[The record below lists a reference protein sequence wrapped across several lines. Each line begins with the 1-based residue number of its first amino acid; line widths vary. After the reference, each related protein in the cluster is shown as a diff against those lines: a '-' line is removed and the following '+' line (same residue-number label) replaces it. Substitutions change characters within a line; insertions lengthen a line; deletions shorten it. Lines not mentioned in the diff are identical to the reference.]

1 MKNSIN
7 YSYESLKKFCTD
19 AFLKFG
25 FNKDECDIIVDVL
38 LTSDLYGI
46 ESHGMQRLVR
56 YHKGIEKGLIKV
68 DAKPEVVFETPVS
81 AVIEGNDGMGQLLG
95 HKAMTMAIEKAK
107 QTGMAIVSVRNSNHY
122 GIAGYYAKM
131 ACKEGLIGM
140 SMTNSE
146 AIMVPTFARK
156 AMLGSN
162 PIAIAMP
169 AEPYDFFFDASTTV
183 VTRGKL
189 EIYNKLDKPLPD
201 MWALDKEGK
210 KSSDASDVLK
220 NIVAKAGG
228 GIMPLGGETEQSGSH
243 KGYGYGM
250 LCEIFCSILSMG
262 LTSNHTHIGG
272 KGGTCHGFIAIDP
285 KVFGDAEG
293 IKAHLSAYLEELRNS
308 PKADGQPR
316 IYTHGEK
323 EILAEQKLL
332 ENGIPVNDN
341 TMVEVYEMCQYL
353 NMDFSKYFGSYIP
366 EKSAG
371 FKSPE
376 TFK

>member
-1 MKNSIN
+1 MGNSIN
-7 YSYESLKKFCTD
+7 YSYENLKKFCTD

-25 FNKDECDIIVDVL
+25 FDKAQSDIIVDVL

-68 DAKPEVVFETPVS
+68 GAEPEVVFETPVS

-107 QTGMAIVSVRNSNHY
+107 QTGMAIVTVRNSNHY

-146 AIMVPTFARK
+146 AIMVPTFGRK

-189 EIYNKLDKPLPD
+189 EIYNKLSKPLPEG
-201 MWALDKEGK
+201 WALGANGK
-210 KSSDASDVLK
+210 GSSDASDVLK

-228 GIMPLGGETEQSGSH
+228 GIVPLGGENEQSGSH

-250 LCEIFCSILSMG
+250 FCEIFTSILSMG

-272 KGGTCHGFIAIDP
+272 KGGTCHGFIAINP
-285 KVFGDAEG
+285 AVFGDPEAIRE
-293 IKAHLSAYLEELRNS
+293 HLSTLLQELRES
-308 PKADGQPR
+308 PKAEGQER

-323 EILAEQKLL
+323 EILAYQDRIK
-332 ENGIPVNDN
+332 NGINVNVK
-341 TMVEVYEMCQYL
+341 TVAEMADLCNYL
-353 NMDFSKYFGSYIP
+353 GMDVREYLGEEAMQLSLNQSSYDM
-366 EKSAG
+366 
-371 FKSPE
+371 
-376 TFK
+376 

>member
-1 MKNSIN
+1 MGNSIK
-7 YSYESLKKFCTD
+7 YSYEELKKFCTD

-25 FNKDECDIIVDVL
+25 FNQEESDIIVDVL

-56 YHKGIEKGLIKV
+56 YHKGIEKGLIKPQ
-68 DAKPEVVFETPVS
+68 AKPEVVFETPVS

-95 HKAMTMAIEKAK
+95 YKAMNMAIEKAK
-107 QTGMAIVSVRNSNHY
+107 KVGMAIVTVRNSNHY

-131 ACKEGLIGM
+131 ACREGLIGM

-146 AIMVPTFARK
+146 AIMVPTFGRK

-162 PIAIAMP
+162 PFALAVP

-189 EIYNKLDKPLPD
+189 EIYNKLGKPLPEG
-201 MWALDKEGK
+201 WALGANGK
-210 KSSDASDVLK
+210 GSTDASDVLK

-228 GIMPLGGETEQSGSH
+228 GIVPLGGEIEQTGSH

-250 LCEIFCSILSMG
+250 FCEIFTSILSMG

-285 KVFGDAEG
+285 AVFGDAAAIRE
-293 IKAHLSAYLEELRNS
+293 HLSTLLRELRES
-308 PKADGQPR
+308 PKAEGQER

-323 EILAEQKLL
+323 EAFAYEDRLA
-332 ENGIPVNDN
+332 NGIEVNIN
-341 TMVEVYEMCQYL
+341 TVAEMVDLCNYL
-353 NMDFSKYFGSYIP
+353 GMDVKEYLGEEA
-366 EKSAG
+366 EKLTLKQS
-371 FKSPE
+371 
-376 TFK
+376 TYDM

>member
-1 MKNSIN
+1 MGNSIN
-7 YSYESLKKFCTD
+7 YSYETLKRFCTD
-19 AFLKFG
+19 AFGKFG
-25 FNKDECDIIVDVL
+25 FNEKECEIIVDVL

-68 DAKPEVVFETPVS
+68 DAKPEIVFETPVS
-81 AVIEGNDGMGQLLG
+81 AVIEGHDGMGQLLG
-95 HKAMTMAIEKAK
+95 HRAMEIAIEKAK
-107 QTGMAIVSVRNSNHY
+107 TTGMAVVTVRNSNHY

-131 ACKEGLIGM
+131 ACREGLIGM

-146 AIMVPTFARK
+146 AIMVPTFSRQ

-189 EIYNKLDKPLPD
+189 EIYNKLQKPLPEG
-201 MWALDKEGK
+201 WALDKNGK
-210 KSSDASDVLK
+210 GTSDASDVLK

-228 GIMPLGGETEQSGSH
+228 GIMPLGGEFEQSGGH

-250 LCEIFCSILSMG
+250 FCEIFCSILSMG
-262 LTSNHTHIGG
+262 LTSNHTHMNG
-272 KGGTCHGFIAIDP
+272 KGGTCHGFIAINP
-285 KVFGDAEG
+285 AIFGDADA
-293 IKAHLSAYLEELRNS
+293 IRSHLSTFLQELRDA
-308 PKADGQPR
+308 PKAEGAAR

-323 EILAEQKLL
+323 EVLACEDRLK
-332 ENGIPVNDN
+332 NGIDVNIN
-341 TMVEVYEMCQYL
+341 TVAEMVDLANYL
-353 NMDFSKYFGSYIP
+353 KMDVKEYLGEEAEKLILRQSSYDM
-366 EKSAG
+366 
-371 FKSPE
+371 
-376 TFK
+376 

>member
-19 AFLKFG
+19 AFLNFG
-25 FNKDECDIIVDVL
+25 FSVKECEIIVDVL

-81 AVIEGNDGMGQLLG
+81 AVIEGNDCMGQLVSV
-95 HKAMTMAIEKAK
+95 KAMNIAIEKAK
-107 QTGMAIVSVRNSNHY
+107 KTGIAIVTVRNSNHY

-146 AIMVPTFARK
+146 AIMVPTFGKK

-169 AEPYDFFFDASTTV
+169 AEPYDFFFDASTSV

-189 EIYNKLDKPLPD
+189 EIYNKLQKPLPD
-201 MWALDKEGK
+201 GWALGADGK
-210 KSSDASDVLK
+210 GSEDADNVLK

-228 GIMPLGGETEQSGSH
+228 GIMPLGGETEQTGSH

-250 LCEIFCSILSMG
+250 FCEIFTSILSGG

-272 KGGTCHGFIAIDP
+272 KGGTCHGFIAINPEIFGNAQEIKD
-285 KVFGDAEG
+285 KFSVF
-293 IKAHLSAYLEELRNS
+293 LTELRES
-308 PKADGQPR
+308 PKAEGQDR

-323 EILAEQKLL
+323 EVFAYKDRMA
-332 ENGIPVNDN
+332 NGINVNIG
-341 TMVEVYEMCQYL
+341 TVAEMVDLCNYL
-353 NMDFSKYFGSYIP
+353 GMDVEEYLGKEALELTLRQSSYDM
-366 EKSAG
+366 
-371 FKSPE
+371 
-376 TFK
+376 

>member
-7 YSYESLKKFCTD
+7 YSYQELKKFCTD

-25 FNKDECDIIVDVL
+25 FNQEECDIIVDVL

-56 YHKGIEKGLIKV
+56 YHKGIEKGLIKI
-68 DAKPEVVFETPVS
+68 DAKPEIVFETPVS

-95 HKAMTMAIEKAK
+95 HMAMNIAIEKAK
-107 QTGMAIVSVRNSNHY
+107 KTGMAIVSVRNSNHY

-201 MWALDKEGK
+201 MWALDAEGK
-210 KSSDASDVLK
+210 TSTDASTVLK

-228 GIMPLGGETEQSGSH
+228 GIMPLGGESEVSGSH

-250 LCEIFCSILSMG
+250 FCEIFCSILSMG

-272 KGGTCHGFIAIDP
+272 KGGTCHGFIAINP
-285 KVFGDAEG
+285 AIFGDADA
-293 IKAHLSAYLEELRNS
+293 IKEHFSTFLSELREA
-308 PKADGQPR
+308 PKAQGAER

-323 EILAEQKLL
+323 EVFAYNDRM
-332 ENGIPVNDN
+332 ENGIDVNLG
-341 TMVEVYEMCQYL
+341 TVAEMVDLCNYL
-353 NMDFSKYFGSYIP
+353 GMDVKEYLGEEALKLTLQKSSYDM
-366 EKSAG
+366 
-371 FKSPE
+371 
-376 TFK
+376 

>member
-7 YSYESLKKFCTD
+7 YSYEQLKRFCTD
-19 AFLKFG
+19 AFVKFG
-25 FNKDECDIIVDVL
+25 FNKEESDIIVDVL
-38 LTSDLYGI
+38 LTSDMYGI

-56 YHKGIEKGLIKV
+56 YHKGIEKGLIKI
-68 DAKPEVVFETPVS
+68 DAKPEIVFETPVS

-95 HKAMTMAIEKAK
+95 YKAMNIAIEKAK
-107 QTGMAIVSVRNSNHY
+107 KTGMAIVTVRNSNHY

-131 ACKEGLIGM
+131 ASKEGLIGM

-146 AIMVPTFARK
+146 AIMVPTFGKK

-169 AEPYDFFFDASTTV
+169 ADPYDFFFDASTTV

-189 EIYNKLDKPLPD
+189 EIYNKLSKPLENG
-201 MWALDKEGK
+201 WALDSTGK
-210 KSSDASDVLK
+210 GSNDAADVLK

-228 GIMPLGGETEQSGSH
+228 GIMPLGGETEVTGSH

-250 LCEIFCSILSMG
+250 FCEIFTSILSMG
-262 LTSNHTHIGG
+262 LTSNHTHMNG

-285 KVFGDAEG
+285 AVFGDASAIRE
-293 IKAHLSAYLEELRNS
+293 HLSTLLTELRES
-308 PKADGQPR
+308 PKAEGAQR

-323 EILAEQKLL
+323 EAIAYEDRLQ
-332 ENGIPVNDN
+332 NGINVNIN
-341 TMVEVYEMCQYL
+341 TVAEMVDLCNYL
-353 NMDFSKYFGSYIP
+353 NMDVKEYLGEEAMKLTLNQSSYDM
-366 EKSAG
+366 
-371 FKSPE
+371 
-376 TFK
+376 

>member
-1 MKNSIN
+1 MAKSIN
-7 YSYESLKKFCTD
+7 YSYETLKKFCKD

-25 FNKDECDIIVDVL
+25 FDDAQSDIIVDVL

-68 DAKPEVVFETPVS
+68 DAKPEIVFETPVS

-95 HKAMTMAIEKAK
+95 HKAMEIAIEKAK
-107 QTGMAIVSVRNSNHY
+107 TTGMAIVTVRNSNHY

-146 AIMVPTFARK
+146 AIMVPTFGKK

-169 AEPYDFFFDASTTV
+169 AKPYDFFFDASTTV

-189 EIYNKLDKPLPD
+189 EVYNKMDKPLPEG
-201 MWALDKEGK
+201 WALNKDGK
-210 KSSDASDVLK
+210 GSSDASDVLK

-228 GIMPLGGETEQSGSH
+228 GIMPLGGETEQLGSH

-250 LCEIFCSILSMG
+250 FCEIFTSILSMG
-262 LTSNHTHIGG
+262 LTSNHTHLNG
-272 KGGTCHGFIAIDP
+272 KGGTCHGFVAINP
-285 KVFGDAEG
+285 AVFGNADD
-293 IKAHLSAYLEELRNS
+293 IKEHLSTLLQELRES
-308 PKADGQPR
+308 PKAEGCER

-323 EILAEQKLL
+323 EVIACEDRLK
-332 ENGIPVNDN
+332 NGINVNIN
-341 TMVEVYEMCQYL
+341 TVAEMVDLCNYL
-353 NMDFSKYFGSYIP
+353 DMDVKKYLGEEALKLTLNKSSYDM
-366 EKSAG
+366 
-371 FKSPE
+371 
-376 TFK
+376 

>member
-1 MKNSIN
+1 MAKSIN
-7 YSYESLKKFCTD
+7 YSYETLKKFCKD

-25 FNKDECDIIVDVL
+25 FDDAQSDIIVDVL

-68 DAKPEVVFETPVS
+68 DAKPEIVFETPVS

-95 HKAMTMAIEKAK
+95 HKAMEIAIEKAK
-107 QTGMAIVSVRNSNHY
+107 TTGMAIVTVRNSNHY

-146 AIMVPTFARK
+146 AIMVPTFGKK

-169 AEPYDFFFDASTTV
+169 AKPYDFFFDASTTV

-189 EIYNKLDKPLPD
+189 EVYNKMDKPLPEG
-201 MWALDKEGK
+201 WALNKDGK
-210 KSSDASDVLK
+210 GSSDASDVLK

-228 GIMPLGGETEQSGSH
+228 GIMPLGGETEQLGSH

-250 LCEIFCSILSMG
+250 FCEIFTSILSMG
-262 LTSNHTHIGG
+262 LTSNHTHLNG
-272 KGGTCHGFIAIDP
+272 KGGTCHGFVAINP
-285 KVFGDAEG
+285 AVFGNADE
-293 IKAHLSAYLEELRNS
+293 IKEHLSTLLQELRES
-308 PKADGQPR
+308 PKADGCER

-323 EILAEQKLL
+323 EVIACEDRLK
-332 ENGIPVNDN
+332 NGINVNIN
-341 TMVEVYEMCQYL
+341 TVAEMVDLCKYL
-353 NMDFSKYFGSYIP
+353 DMDVERYLGEEALKLTLNKSSYDM
-366 EKSAG
+366 
-371 FKSPE
+371 
-376 TFK
+376 

>member
-1 MKNSIN
+1 MGNSIN
-7 YSYESLKKFCTD
+7 YSYEQLKTFCTD

-25 FNKDECDIIVDVL
+25 FKQEEADIIVDVL

-56 YHKGIEKGLIKV
+56 YHKGIEKGLIKIG
-68 DAKPEVVFETPVS
+68 AKPEIVFETPMS

-95 HKAMTMAIEKAK
+95 HKAMTIAIEKAK
-107 QTGMAIVSVRNSNHY
+107 QVGMAIVTVRNSNHY

-131 ACKEGLIGM
+131 ACREGLIGM

-146 AIMVPTFARK
+146 AIMVPTFGK
-156 AMLGSN
+156 LAMLGSN
-162 PIAIAMP
+162 PIAVAMP

-189 EIYNKLDKPLPD
+189 EIYNKLQKPLPEG
-201 MWALDKEGK
+201 WALDSTGHG
-210 KSSDASDVLK
+210 SSDASDVLK

-250 LCEIFCSILSMG
+250 FCEIFTSILSMG

-272 KGGTCHGFIAIDP
+272 KGGTCHGFIAINP
-285 KVFGDAEG
+285 AMFGDAEA
-293 IKAHLSAYLEELRNS
+293 IKEHLSTLLRELRES
-308 PKADGQPR
+308 PKADGCDR

-323 EILAEQKLL
+323 EVFAYEDRMK
-332 ENGIPVNDN
+332 NGINVNIN
-341 TMVEVYEMCQYL
+341 TVAEMVDLCKYLEMDVEKYL
-353 NMDFSKYFGSYIP
+353 GSEAAKLVLRTSSY
-366 EKSAG
+366 A
-371 FKSPE
+371 
-376 TFK
+376 

>member
-1 MKNSIN
+1 MANSIK
-7 YSYESLKKFCTD
+7 YSYEQLKTFCTD
-19 AFLKFG
+19 AFMKFG
-25 FNKDECDIIVDVL
+25 FSKEESDIIVDVL

-56 YHKGIEKGLIKV
+56 YHKGIEKGLIKP
-68 DAKPEVVFETPVS
+68 DAKPEIVFETPVS

-95 HKAMTMAIEKAK
+95 HKAMNIAIQKAK
-107 QTGMAIVSVRNSNHY
+107 KSGMAIVTVRNSNHY

-131 ACKEGLIGM
+131 ACREGLIGM

-146 AIMVPTFARK
+146 AIMVPTFGRL

-189 EIYNKLDKPLPD
+189 EIYNKLGKPLPEG
-201 MWALDKEGK
+201 WALNSSGK
-210 KSSDASDVLK
+210 GSSDASDVLK

-228 GIMPLGGETEQSGSH
+228 GIMPLGGEFEQSGSH

-250 LCEIFCSILSMG
+250 LCEIFTSILSMG

-285 KVFGDAEG
+285 KIFGDADA
-293 IKAHLSAYLEELRNS
+293 IKEHLSTLLRELRES
-308 PKADGQPR
+308 PKAEGAER

-323 EILAEQKLL
+323 EVFAMEDRLK
-332 ENGIPVNDN
+332 NGIEVNIN
-341 TMVEVYEMCQYL
+341 TVAEMVDLCNYL
-353 NMDFSKYFGSYIP
+353 NMDIDKYLGS
-366 EKSAG
+366 EAKNLTLNKS
-371 FKSPE
+371 SYDM
-376 TFK
+376 